1 MQIVRFLR
9 FLLPVIFTFLA
20 ACSDSKPKEK
30 LIYYKDSNAVLRRYF
45 TIKDQIDGLMQE
57 YYQDGK
63 VKMERN
69 FKNGIQTGPSIAYY
83 PDGKHKER
91 QYFVN
96 GVQEGGDTLFYPDGK
111 PQFIVQFKGGKKDG
125 ALQKWTEDG
134 VLFFEAI
141 YQMDSLKSVK
151 SQNPNLKNVENQ

>member
-1 MQIVRFLR
+1 
-9 FLLPVIFTFLA
+9 
-20 ACSDSKPKEK
+20 
-30 LIYYKDSNAVLRRYF
+30 
-45 TIKDQIDGLMQE
+45 MQE

-63 VKMERN
+63 VNMERN

-96 GVQEGGDTLFYPDGK
+96 GVQENGDTLFYPDGK

-125 ALQKWTEDG
+125 LLQKWTEDG
-134 VLFFEAI
+134 KLFLEVL
-141 YQMDSLKSVK
+141 YKSDSLITVTTQ
-151 SQNPNLKNVENQ
+151 SQKMKNADNQ